1 MALPRAAATT
11 SGAGSPPRTCPDPH
25 KRQNWA
31 GSPTAQQLATPPM
44 ISPSAPHPICRPR
57 ARRGRPRALLI
68 YFRTRPDGPSLSLQ
82 LYTTRTRIPPI
93 EKLSIV
99 YYIV

>member
-31 GSPTAQQLATPPM
+31 GSPTAQQLATPPDDQPQRAPPNLPPARAAAGRA
-44 ISPSAPHPICRPR
+44 PS
-57 ARRGRPRALLI
+57 
-68 YFRTRPDGPSLSLQ
+68 
-82 LYTTRTRIPPI
+82 
-93 EKLSIV
+93 
-99 YYIV
+99 

>member
-68 YFRTRPDGPSLSLQ
+68 YFRTRPDGPSL
-82 LYTTRTRIPPI
+82 RTLIFGEFSNFVQREP
-93 EKLSIV
+93 SC
-99 YYIV
+99 